1 MKTVVL
7 VWQSYNTNEYIP
19 IGTLTE
25 VNSRRY
31 LFKYT
36 ENALRAQEEGCF
48 LPFPYTDDFK
58 VFETLPTF
66 FLQRLPISEFNRHTF
81 DIDIMGK
88 TPLDLLTQFNARK
101 NNDNFIILAD
111 TEIRELE
118 ERSKTYVM

>member
-25 VNSRRY
+25 VNQRKY

-36 ENALRAQEEGCF
+36 ENALRARQEGCF
-48 LPFPYTDDFK
+48 LPFPYTEEFK

-66 FLQRLPISEFNRHTF
+66 FLQRY
-81 DIDIMGK
+81 
-88 TPLDLLTQFNARK
+88 Q
-101 NNDNFIILAD
+101 
-111 TEIRELE
+111 
-118 ERSKTYVM
+118 